1 MSLAKEEAKKLL
13 RKMPPEKRAEV
24 LEKMLKIRMCNINEV
39 ENIFESTADDVREVI
54 GLFMIAFL
62 EESSISE
69 KSEKLKEG
77 DAEIRK
83 DAIAILNSLIAANP
97 NESED
102 VLCDRALKMAQ
113 RLHRDC

>member
-13 RKMPPEKRAEV
+13 REMPQHKQTEV
-24 LEKMLKIRMCNINEV
+24 LEKMLKIRMCDVDEIQNILD
-39 ENIFESTADDVREVI
+39 STTEDVQQVI
-54 GLFMIAFL
+54 KLLIIGFL
-62 EESSISE
+62 QESSIVE
-69 KSEKLKEG
+69 KSEKLKER
-77 DAEIRK
+77 DTEIRK

-113 RLHRDC
+113 RLHDRC

>member
-13 RKMPPEKRAEV
+13 RKMPPQKQAEV
-24 LEKMLKIRMCNINEV
+24 LEKMLKIPMCDINEV
-39 ENIFESTADDVREVI
+39 RNIIESTTNDVQQVI
-54 GLFMIAFL
+54 GLFMIGFL

-69 KSEKLKEG
+69 KSEKLKER